1 MTASPTSIKAIE
13 NVLRRRGIDLY
24 DQELRGFMDLGGA
37 VDEHLW
43 QEIVEERELLELDQQ
58 VRHLVGRELPIT
70 MFEPKPW
77 WRFWQ

>member
-43 QEIVEERELLELDQQ
+43 QEIVEERDRLKD
-58 VRHLVGRELPIT
+58 ELPIT